1 MKKISDLIVYML
13 PTVNDNKV
21 VLMRIIIG
29 LIILSEGI
37 QDSIQ
42 DLSDLQSRR

>member
-1 MKKISDLIVYML
+1 MKKISDLIVNIL
-13 PTVNDNKV
+13 HTVNDNKV
-21 VLMRIIIG
+21 VLIRIMNG

-37 QDSIQ
+37 QNSIQ